1 MEEQGWLAR
10 LVHLLHSDDNDTQFR
25 LLQMTRKAYSE
36 GNERIR
42 TTTPPL
48 ITAGLKLARRFKARE
63 HYDDN
68 WSSQSSS
75 LFKFLHSAVSTL
87 YTRVNGA
94 GAAELSLRLFC
105 ACGQTAD
112 AAGFEEVAYEFFAQ
126 AFTVYEEAVSDSKAQ
141 FQAVCVIASALHRTR
156 NFGKENYDTLITK
169 CAQHASKLLR
179 KPDQCRAV
187 YLASHLWWATPL
199 VGSSEG
205 DDSDVSHPWLECEHD
220 LTCASSTVTE
230 SVCSSV
236 SNEHFALR
244 MLVWRL
250 PRRLNYLLRFWID
263 TCITLIKR
271 MSRYVARP

>member
-10 LVHLLHSDDNDTQFR
+10 LVHLIHSDNNDTQFR
-25 LLQMTRKAYSE
+25 LLQMTGKAYAE

-48 ITAGLKLARRFKARE
+48 ITAGLKLARRFKTRE

-68 WSSQSSS
+68 WSSQSSA
-75 LFKFLHSAVSTL
+75 LFKFLHSAISTL
-87 YTRVNGA
+87 YTRVNGS

-105 ACGQTAD
+105 ACGQVAD
-112 AAGFEEVAYEFFAQ
+112 RTGFEEVAYEYFAQ

-187 YLASHLWWATPL
+187 YLASHLWWATPIAANGETEETEVRIRPPL
-199 VGSSEG
+199 KDACSMGILIQQTSSTATE
-205 DDSDVSHPWLECEHD
+205 SEFWN
-220 LTCASSTVTE
+220 ASSGLSGLRTHAWRPLLP
-230 SVCSSV
+230 SSCL
-236 SNEHFALR
+236 S
-244 MLVWRL
+244 
-250 PRRLNYLLRFWID
+250 RFSTD
-263 TCITLIKR
+263 TCITLTR
-271 MSRYVARP
+271 RTSR